1 MTMRPFGVRFMLLSC
16 VGLALAAPLA
26 ASAASK
32 NFVAVLNGGQ
42 EVPPN
47 SSGSVG
53 TGFFALDTS
62 TGMLCYA
69 ISYTALTSAETDAH
83 IHGPD
88 VPFTKHPNNIIVG
101 LAPLGN
107 PMQGC
112 VGPLTGPQMAD
123 LKKGLYYVNVHTAN
137 NTAGEIRGQLT
148 PVKGK

>member
-1 MTMRPFGVRFMLLSC
+1 MRPFLRFALLTC
-16 VGLALAAPLA
+16 AGLALAAPLP

-47 SSGSVG
+47 ASGAVG
-53 TGFFALDTS
+53 TGFFTLDTV
-62 TGMLCYA
+62 TGMVCYA
-69 ISYTALTSAETDAH
+69 ISYTALTSAESDAH

-88 VPFTKHPNNIIVG
+88 APFTKHPANVIVG

-112 VGPLTGPQMAD
+112 VGPLTGPQMGD
-123 LKKGLYYVNVHTAN
+123 MKKGLYYVNVHTVN
-137 NTAGEIRGQLT
+137 NPLGEIRGQLT
-148 PVKGK
+148 PVRGK

>member
-1 MTMRPFGVRFMLLSC
+1 MRSLGLRFVLLTC
-16 VGLALAAPLA
+16 AGLALAAPLP

-42 EVPPN
+42 EVPPTT
-47 SSGSVG
+47 SGAVG
-53 TGFFALDTS
+53 TGFFTLDTT
-62 TGMLCYA
+62 TGMVCYA
-69 ISYTALTSAETDAH
+69 ISYTTLTSAETDAH

-88 VPFTKHPNNIIVG
+88 VPFTKHPSNVIVG

-112 VGPLTGPQMAD
+112 VGPLTGPQIGD
-123 LKKGLYYVNVHTAN
+123 LKKGLYYVNVHTTN
-137 NTAGEIRGQLT
+137 NPLGEIRGQLT

>member
-1 MTMRPFGVRFMLLSC
+1 MRSFLRFVPLTYAA
-16 VGLALAAPLA
+16 LALVAPLS

-42 EVPPN
+42 EVPPTT
-47 SSGSVG
+47 SGAVG
-53 TGFFALDTS
+53 TGFFTLDTT
-62 TGMLCYA
+62 TGMVCYA
-69 ISYTALTSAETDAH
+69 ISYTTLSSAETDAH

-88 VPFTKHPNNIIVG
+88 VPFTEHPMNIIVG

-112 VGPLTGPQMAD
+112 VGPLTGPQMGE

-137 NTAGEIRGQLT
+137 NPLGEIRGQLT